1 MRVGR
6 RKVLAAA
13 LASAAVLTLGG
24 SALAQKPARVI
35 KVKTRRWVFTPNK
48 IALKK
53 GEPVVFELTAEDI
66 FMGMNIPD
74 FGVRSD
80 VVPGKTMKLALTP
93 DKTGTFTFLCD
104 IFCGDGHESMSGQ
117 LVVT

>member
-1 MRVGR
+1 MTMRNGR
-6 RKVLAAA
+6 RVILGAGLLA
-13 LASAAVLTLGG
+13 LAGAAGV
-24 SALAQKPARVI
+24 LAQKDPRVI
-35 KVKTRRWVFTPNK
+35 KVSTRRWVFTPNH

-80 VVPGKTMKLALTP
+80 IVPGKTMRLALTP
-93 DKTGTFTFLCD
+93 DKAGTFTFLCD
-104 IFCGDGHESMSGQ
+104 VFCGDGHEGMSGT
-117 LVVT
+117 LTVT